1 MRTFLRNPFI
11 VGFAVLVLTAIAFR
25 YMSGP
30 PVCSDGWHSSSIGRS
45 GACSHH
51 GGVRHGWGGVVALML
66 ALFSGFVRHVMNENS
81 VNAARADAP
90 PPRPPAVPIPQRS
103 RPTPPREPTS
113 ESVEAMHE
121 GEAKTRAYLQ
131 AYFKGRDAQRR
142 RSRRR

>member
-1 MRTFLRNPFI
+1 MRNLLRNPFA
-11 VGFAVLVLTAIAFR
+11 VGFAVFVLTAIVVR

-51 GGVRHGWGGVVALML
+51 GGVRHGWGGLVAVLL
-66 ALFSGFVRHVMNENS
+66 AVFSGFIRHVMNEDT
-81 VNAARADAP
+81 VKVPRLDKP
-90 PPRPPAVPIPQRS
+90 PPPVSAPQPSAPIARS
-103 RPTPPREPTS
+103 EPTP
-113 ESVEAMHE
+113 ESVKAMHE

-131 AYFKGRDAQRR
+131 AYFEGRDVESR

>member
-1 MRTFLRNPFI
+1 MKTIWRNPFA

-51 GGVRHGWGGVVALML
+51 GGVRHGWGGAVAVLL
-66 ALFSGFVRHVMNENS
+66 AVLSGFIRYVMNEDTNKIAPSDKHPPMAPSYMPQTSASVARSEPTPES
-81 VNAARADAP
+81 VNA
-90 PPRPPAVPIPQRS
+90 V
-103 RPTPPREPTS
+103 
-113 ESVEAMHE
+113 HE

-131 AYFKGRDAQRR
+131 AYFEGREAQRR
-142 RSRRR
+142 RPRRR